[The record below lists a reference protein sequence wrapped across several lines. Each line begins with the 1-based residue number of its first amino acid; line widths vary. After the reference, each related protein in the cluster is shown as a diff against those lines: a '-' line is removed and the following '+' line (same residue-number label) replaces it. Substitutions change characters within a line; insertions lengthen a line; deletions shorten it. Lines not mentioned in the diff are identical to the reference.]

1 MATLEAT
8 LLPASDV
15 GRSMRIQVPTGSDA
29 RPPRAL
35 VLRFT
40 IGADRFARV
49 WQLSA
54 DATEQDA
61 SAQDAGERPV
71 YRHLGDTSSS
81 FPGARD
87 PEVELIARGAR
98 DVTEL
103 LEPLPRSA

>member
-29 RPPRAL
+29 CPPRTL

-54 DATEQDA
+54 DA
-61 SAQDAGERPV
+61 GERPV
-71 YRHLGDTSSS
+71 YRHVGDTSSS

-87 PEVELIARGAR
+87 AEVELLARGAR

-103 LEPLPRSA
+103 LEDLPRSA